1 MSVARGRVAKD
12 VAPGEPS
19 GVAVQIPP
27 HTSGLRRFRVCDHLV
42 DSGVSELIWD
52 PREVA
57 IEIPGFAHPY
67 RNVVGLDGDF
77 HLELALH
84 WRLCVTDF
92 GCGEIEEVDVLVDQ
106 VIELRGRQV
115 NADVDSRPLASDRV
129 GHDLPDLDVGHRVVA
144 ASISTEHP
152 GVHRRMIPKGFDHVT
167 AVGSRIIGGHRS
179 ANEIACGHVGI
190 GEPSRQIEVL
200 PCHDESHLHSMSVRG
215 IQDFVD
221 VGDVAVAQD
230 HFALIGELTD
240 LPAAVEGVVVGGR
253 SVSQH
258 HGPGAGKATHR

>member
-19 GVAVQIPP
+19 GVAVQISLYAGVPG
-27 HTSGLRRFRVCDHLV
+27 SDCIFDHLV

-52 PREVA
+52 PCEVA

-77 HLELALH
+77 HLELALL
-84 WRLCVTDF
+84 WRLCVTNL
-92 GCGEIEEVDVLVDQ
+92 GGSEVEEVDVLVDE

-115 NADVDSRPLASDRV
+115 NADVDSGPLVSDRV

-152 GVHRRMIPKGFDHVT
+152 GVHRRVIPKGFDHVT
-167 AVGSRIIGGHRS
+167 AVGSRIVSGHRS
-179 ANEIACGHVGI
+179 ANEIAGGHVLI
-190 GEPSRQIEVL
+190 GKPARQIKVL
-200 PCHDESHLHSMSVRG
+200 PCHDKPHLHSMRVCG
-215 IQDFVD
+215 IQDLVD

-230 HFALIGELTD
+230 HFASIGELAN
-240 LPAAVEGVVVGGR
+240 LPATIEGVVVGGR

-258 HGPGAGKATHR
+258 HGPRAGESSAG